1 MSVKTVLTSDLQA
14 DEEREMEEKLQL
26 HDSQLG
32 LAIGEYGP
40 KGRGIYA
47 TSRVSVIFDD
57 LSPTHRRLP
66 ISSLIDIPKDL
77 NSKMSLEVA

>member
-1 MSVKTVLTSDLQA
+1 
-14 DEEREMEEKLQL
+14 MEEKLQL

-57 LSPTHRRLP
+57 LSPTHGRLP
-66 ISSLIDIPKDL
+66 IDPQINVPKDL
-77 NSKMSLEVA
+77 SSEMSLKVA